1 LQNIS
6 MENISIRESTYDDI
20 PSLLELLYELGRPKP
35 QKDNEL
41 EKFTALL
48 KNYMQ
53 EDDKKILVA
62 QIVNSKIIG
71 MISIVFLSRLNQ
83 NTSEMYVP
91 ELIVSQN
98 YHSKGI
104 GKKLLNFSIKLGK
117 EKKCHRIR
125 LESGNQ
131 RIESHKFYK
140 HLGFEDSS
148 IFFTKNL

>member
-1 LQNIS
+1 
-6 MENISIRESTYDDI
+6 MENITIRESTYDDI

-41 EKFTALL
+41 ETFTKLL

-62 QIVNSKIIG
+62 ELENSKIIG
-71 MISIVFLSRLNQ
+71 MVSIVFLSRLNQ
-83 NTSEMYVP
+83 NTLEMYVP

-98 YHSKGI
+98 YRSNGI
-104 GKKLLNFSIKLGK
+104 GKKLINFSIDIGRE
-117 EKKCHRIR
+117 EKCRRMR

-131 RIESHKFYK
+131 RTESHKFYRN
-140 HLGFEDSS
+140 LGFETSS

>member
-1 LQNIS
+1 
-6 MENISIRESTYDDI
+6 MEHITIRESTFDDI

-35 QKDNEL
+35 QKDNEF
-41 EKFTALL
+41 EIFTKLL

-53 EDDKKILVA
+53 EDDRKILVA
-62 QIVNSKIIG
+62 QIENLKIIG
-71 MISIVFLSRLNQ
+71 MMSIVFLSRLNQ
-83 NTSEMYVP
+83 NTLEMYVP

-104 GKKLLNFSIKLGK
+104 GKKLINFSIELGK
-117 EKKCHRIR
+117 EKKCHRMR

-140 HLGFEDSS
+140 RLGFESSS
-148 IFFTKNL
+148 IFFTKDL

>member
-1 LQNIS
+1 
-6 MENISIRESTYDDI
+6 MENITIRESTYDDI
-20 PSLLELLYELGRPKP
+20 PSLLELLYELERPKP
-35 QKDNEL
+35 QNDNEL
-41 EKFTALL
+41 AKFTKLL

-62 QIVNSKIIG
+62 QIENSKIIG
-71 MISIVFLSRLNQ
+71 MISMVFLSRLNQ
-83 NTSEMYVP
+83 NTLEMYVP

-104 GKKLLNFSIKLGK
+104 GKKLINFSIELGK

>member
-1 LQNIS
+1 

-53 EDDKKILVA
+53 EDDKKILIA

>member
-1 LQNIS
+1 
-6 MENISIRESTYDDI
+6 MENITIRESAYDDI
-20 PSLLELLYELGRPKP
+20 PSLLELLDELGRPKP
-35 QKDNEL
+35 QKDNDL

-62 QIVNSKIIG
+62 QIDNSKIIG
-71 MISIVFLSRLNQ
+71 MISMVFLSRLNQ

-104 GKKLLNFSIKLGK
+104 GKKLINFSIELGK

-148 IFFTKNL
+148 VFFTKNL

>member
-1 LQNIS
+1 
-6 MENISIRESTYDDI
+6 MEHILIRESTFDDI

-41 EKFTALL
+41 ETFTKLL

-62 QIVNSKIIG
+62 QIENLKIIG
-71 MISIVFLSRLNQ
+71 MMSIVFLSRLNQ
-83 NTSEMYVP
+83 NTLEMYVP

-98 YHSKGI
+98 HHYRGI
-104 GKKLLNFSIKLGK
+104 GKKLINFSIELGK
-117 EKKCHRIR
+117 EKKCHRMR

-140 HLGFEDSS
+140 HLGFENSS

>member
-1 LQNIS
+1 
-6 MENISIRESTYDDI
+6 MENITIRESTYDDI

-62 QIVNSKIIG
+62 QIDNSKIIG
-71 MISIVFLSRLNQ
+71 MISMVFLSRLNQ

-104 GKKLLNFSIKLGK
+104 GKKLINFSIKLGK

-140 HLGFEDSS
+140 HLGFESSS
-148 IFFTKNL
+148 IFFTKDL

>member
-1 LQNIS
+1 
-6 MENISIRESTYDDI
+6 MENITIRESTYDDI
-20 PSLLELLYELGRPKP
+20 PSLFELLYELGRPKP

-41 EKFTALL
+41 ETFTKLL

-62 QIVNSKIIG
+62 ELENSKIIG
-71 MISIVFLSRLNQ
+71 MVSIVFLSRLNQ
-83 NTSEMYVP
+83 NTLEMYVP

-98 YHSKGI
+98 YRSNGI
-104 GKKLLNFSIKLGK
+104 GKKLINFSIDIGK
-117 EKKCHRIR
+117 EKKCHRMR

-131 RIESHKFYK
+131 RTESHKFYRN
-140 HLGFEDSS
+140 LGFETSS

>member
-1 LQNIS
+1 
-6 MENISIRESTYDDI
+6 MENITIRESTYDDI
-20 PSLLELLYELGRPKP
+20 PSLLELLYELGRSKP

-41 EKFTALL
+41 ETFTKLL

-53 EDDKKILVA
+53 DDDKKILVA
-62 QIVNSKIIG
+62 QIENSKIIG
-71 MISIVFLSRLNQ
+71 MISMVFLSRLNQ
-83 NTSEMYVP
+83 NTLEMYVP

-98 YHSKGI
+98 YRFKGI
-104 GKKLLNFSIKLGK
+104 GKKLINFSIELGK

>member
-1 LQNIS
+1 
-6 MENISIRESTYDDI
+6 MENTTIRESTYDDI

-41 EKFTALL
+41 ETFAKLL

-62 QIVNSKIIG
+62 EIENSKIVG
-71 MISIVFLSRLNQ
+71 MMSIVFLSRLNQ
-83 NTSEMYVP
+83 NTLEMYVP

-98 YHSKGI
+98 YRSNGI
-104 GKKLLNFSIKLGK
+104 GKKLINFSIDIGK
-117 EKKCHRIR
+117 EKKCHRMR

-131 RIESHKFYK
+131 RTESHKFYRN
-140 HLGFEDSS
+140 LGFQTSS

>member
-1 LQNIS
+1 
-6 MENISIRESTYDDI
+6 MENITIRESTYDDI
-20 PSLLELLYELGRPKP
+20 PSLLELLYELGRSKP

-41 EKFTALL
+41 EIFTKLL

-53 EDDKKILVA
+53 DDDKKILVA
-62 QIVNSKIIG
+62 QIENSKIIG
-71 MISIVFLSRLNQ
+71 MISMVFLSRLNQ
-83 NTSEMYVP
+83 NTLEMYVP

-104 GKKLLNFSIKLGK
+104 GKKLINFSIELGK

-140 HLGFEDSS
+140 HLGFENSS

>member
-1 LQNIS
+1 
-6 MENISIRESTYDDI
+6 MENITIRESTYDDI

-83 NTSEMYVP
+83 NTSEMYIP

-131 RIESHKFYK
+131 RLESHKFYK
-140 HLGFEDSS
+140 HLGFENSS
-148 IFFTKNL
+148 MFFTKNL

>member
-1 LQNIS
+1 
-6 MENISIRESTYDDI
+6 MENITIRESTHDDI
-20 PSLLELLYELGRPKP
+20 PSLLELLDELGRPKP

-62 QIVNSKIIG
+62 QIDNSKIIG
-71 MISIVFLSRLNQ
+71 MISMVFLSRLNQ

-98 YHSKGI
+98 YHSQGI

-148 IFFTKNL
+148 VFFTKNL

>member
-1 LQNIS
+1 MDHIT
-6 MENISIRESTYDDI
+6 IRESTFDDI

-35 QKDNEL
+35 QKDNEF
-41 EKFTALL
+41 EIFTKLL

-53 EDDKKILVA
+53 EDDRKILVA
-62 QIVNSKIIG
+62 QIENLKIIG
-71 MISIVFLSRLNQ
+71 MMSIVFLSRLNQ
-83 NTSEMYVP
+83 NTLEMYVP

-104 GKKLLNFSIKLGK
+104 GKKLINFSIELGK
-117 EKKCHRIR
+117 EKKCHRMR

-140 HLGFEDSS
+140 HLGFESSS
-148 IFFTKNL
+148 IFFTKDL

>member
-1 LQNIS
+1 
-6 MENISIRESTYDDI
+6 MEHILIRESTFDDI

-62 QIVNSKIIG
+62 QIDNSKIIG
-71 MISIVFLSRLNQ
+71 MISMVFLSRLNQ

-104 GKKLLNFSIKLGK
+104 GKKLINFSIKLGK

-148 IFFTKNL
+148 VFFTKNL

>member
-1 LQNIS
+1 
-6 MENISIRESTYDDI
+6 MENITIRESTYDDI
-20 PSLLELLYELGRPKP
+20 PSLLELLDELGRPKP
-35 QKDNEL
+35 QKDNDL
-41 EKFTALL
+41 ENFTALL

-62 QIVNSKIIG
+62 QIDNSKIIG
-71 MISIVFLSRLNQ
+71 MISMVFLSRLNQ

>member
-1 LQNIS
+1 
-6 MENISIRESTYDDI
+6 MENITIRESTYDDI
-20 PSLLELLYELGRPKP
+20 TSLLELLYELGRPKP
-35 QKDNEL
+35 QKDNDL

-48 KNYMQ
+48 KNYIQ

-62 QIVNSKIIG
+62 QIDNSKILG

-83 NTSEMYVP
+83 NTSEMYIP

-98 YHSKGI
+98 YHSQGI

>member
-1 LQNIS
+1 
-6 MENISIRESTYDDI
+6 MENIAIRESTYDDI

-35 QKDNEL
+35 QKDNDL

-53 EDDKKILVA
+53 DDDKKILVA

-83 NTSEMYVP
+83 NTSEMYIP

-104 GKKLLNFSIKLGK
+104 GKKLLNFSIKFGK
-117 EKKCHRIR
+117 EKKCHRMR

>member
-1 LQNIS
+1 

>member
-1 LQNIS
+1 
-6 MENISIRESTYDDI
+6 MENIAIRESTYDDI

-35 QKDNEL
+35 QKDNDL

-53 EDDKKILVA
+53 DDDKKILVA

>member
-1 LQNIS
+1 
-6 MENISIRESTYDDI
+6 MENITIRESTYDDI

-41 EKFTALL
+41 ETFTKLL

-62 QIVNSKIIG
+62 EIENSKIVG
-71 MISIVFLSRLNQ
+71 MMSIVFLSRLNQ
-83 NTSEMYVP
+83 NTLEMYVP

-98 YHSKGI
+98 YRSNGI
-104 GKKLLNFSIKLGK
+104 GKKLINFSIDIGK
-117 EKKCHRIR
+117 EKKCHRMR

-131 RIESHKFYK
+131 RTESHKFYRN
-140 HLGFEDSS
+140 LGFETSS

>member
-1 LQNIS
+1 
-6 MENISIRESTYDDI
+6 MENITIRESTYDDI
-20 PSLLELLYELGRPKP
+20 PSLLELLDELGRPKP
-35 QKDNEL
+35 QTDNEL
-41 EKFTALL
+41 EKFTKLL

-62 QIVNSKIIG
+62 QIDNSNIIG
-71 MISIVFLSRLNQ
+71 MISMVFLSRLNQ

>member
-1 LQNIS
+1 
-6 MENISIRESTYDDI
+6 MENITIRESTYDDI
-20 PSLLELLYELGRPKP
+20 PSLLELLDELGRPKP
-35 QKDNEL
+35 QKDNDL

-62 QIVNSKIIG
+62 QIDNSKIIG
-71 MISIVFLSRLNQ
+71 MISMVFLSRLNQ

-104 GKKLLNFSIKLGK
+104 GKKLINFSIKLGK

-148 IFFTKNL
+148 VFFTKNL